1 MRYASNIGKETR
13 RIILLIYFFAP
24 IDEQVYKESEIKEI
38 KAQLSKLKATKKRW
52 QLAFGEG
59 VMNLDEFR
67 ESSTMSKE
75 QEQKLNEKLEYL
87 LTKKNK
93 QPIYDISHFIEQIAH
108 MKKFWCKMNRYEK
121 HEFISTVINKIVVE
135 VYGDTGE

>member
-67 ESSTMSKE
+67 ELSTMSKE
-75 QEQKLNEKLEYL
+75 QEQKLK
-87 LTKKNK
+87 
-93 QPIYDISHFIEQIAH
+93 
-108 MKKFWCKMNRYEK
+108 
-121 HEFISTVINKIVVE
+121 
-135 VYGDTGE
+135 